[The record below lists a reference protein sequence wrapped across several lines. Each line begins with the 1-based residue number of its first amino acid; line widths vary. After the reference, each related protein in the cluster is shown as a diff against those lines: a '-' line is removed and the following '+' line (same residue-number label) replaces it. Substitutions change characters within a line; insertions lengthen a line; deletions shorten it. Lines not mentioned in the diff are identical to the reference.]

1 MIQLD
6 GSLGEGGGQILRSAL
21 ALSLITQQPFTIRN
35 IRAKRPKP
43 GLMRQHLA
51 CVHAAAAVC
60 GVDAGSIA
68 GAIEGA
74 NLGSTT
80 LTFKPAPVQGGAYT
94 INVGSAGSCMLV
106 LQTVL
111 WPLLLANQP
120 STLTLQGGTHNP
132 LAPSATYLQHT
143 LPQVLAQTGGRVTID
158 VQRHGFYPAGG
169 GVVVVVI
176 EPAFA
181 GDTEACENPHPSPL
195 PECEGT
201 KPLNTQ
207 TVDSKGAEPSPIGR
221 GQGEGARKN
230 TKPRLKPLH
239 LTQRGA
245 LIAAHATCLH
255 AGVPKNVADREL
267 GELAQ
272 QLGWQLTQLHNR
284 ALWQNE
290 GPGNALIAVLQYE
303 GITDAFTA
311 FGERSVS
318 AEQVARDVVAQ
329 VREYQASTAPVGEY
343 LADQLMLP
351 LALAGAGEYVAT
363 MISEHSRTNAAV
375 IEAFLPVRFECTPHG
390 NSPAVGVRVKLV
402 KIS

>member
-1 MIQLD
+1 MVSID

-43 GLMRQHLA
+43 GRQHLA

-80 LTFKPAPVQGGAYT
+80 LTFNPAPVLGGAYT
-94 INVGSAGSCMLV
+94 FNVGSAGSCMLV

-111 WPLLLANQP
+111 WPLLLASQP
-120 STLTLQGGTHNP
+120 SSLTLQGGTHNP

-169 GVVVVVI
+169 GVVGVEI
-176 EPAFA
+176 EPTA
-181 GDTEACENPHPSPL
+181 
-195 PECEGT
+195 
-201 KPLNTQ
+201 
-207 TVDSKGAEPSPIGR
+207 V
-221 GQGEGARKN
+221 
-230 TKPRLKPLH
+230 LKPLR

-255 AGVPKNVADREL
+255 AGIPKNVAEREL
-267 GELAQ
+267 DELAK
-272 QLGWQLTQLHNR
+272 QLGWQPAQLHNR
-284 ALWQNE
+284 ALRQNE
-290 GPGNALIAVLQYE
+290 GPGNALMVVLQYE

-318 AEQVARDVVAQ
+318 AEQVARSVVEQ
-329 VREYQASTAPVGEY
+329 VRKYQASSAPVGEY

-363 MISEHSRTNAAV
+363 TVSEHSRTNAAV
-375 IEAFLPVRFECTPHG
+375 IEAFLPVRFVFEPQTD
-390 NSPAVGVRVKLV
+390 AARDGVLLRLAG
-402 KIS
+402 